1 MAKVIRHLR
10 QEQKEFQK
18 VFSALC
24 DRRSSWQAWADFVEC
39 AAIAISNAVDRTSTV
54 REEREA
60 RYVRIMNTYTKA
72 ERDTFCQLLAL
83 TVEALEVNPDQ
94 DFLGEM
100 FMALELGNHWK
111 GQFFTP
117 YDVCRM
123 MVQISIQDIEAHIE
137 RRGWVGVMDP
147 ACGAGALLIASRNE
161 FMLKGVGY
169 RQALYVCQDVDPVA
183 GLMCYIQLS
192 LLGCAG
198 YIVIANSLT
207 NPISGPSALLPII
220 KPNQD
225 FWFTP
230 ALYDEVWQARMR
242 LEYVMRAMEQLTEK
256 PAEAV
261 ATPAVAEEAVEPGGD
276 TTQEERPAEGQEQAP
291 ALIADASGQFSFF

>member
-18 VFSALC
+18 VFSSLC

-39 AAIAISNAVDRTSTV
+39 AAIEISNAVDRTGTV

-60 RYVRIMNTYTKA
+60 RYVRIMKTYTTA
-72 ERDTFCQLLAL
+72 ERDAFCSLFAL
-83 TVEALEVNPDQ
+83 MVEALEVNPDQ

-123 MVQISIQDIEAHIE
+123 MVQISTQDIEAHIE

-161 FMLKGVGY
+161 FAARGIGY

-242 LEYVMRAMEQLTEK
+242 FEYAIRAVEVLEKQF
-256 PAEAV
+256 AEAV
-261 ATPAVAEEAVEPGGD
+261 ATLAVDEERGAQGVDMTP
-276 TTQEERPAEGQEQAP
+276 EERPAEAWEEAA
-291 ALIADASGQFSFF
+291 ALIESETGQLSFF

>member
-1 MAKVIRHLR
+1 
-10 QEQKEFQK
+10 
-18 VFSALC
+18 
-24 DRRSSWQAWADFVEC
+24 
-39 AAIAISNAVDRTSTV
+39 
-54 REEREA
+54 
-60 RYVRIMNTYTKA
+60 
-72 ERDTFCQLLAL
+72 
-83 TVEALEVNPDQ
+83 
-94 DFLGEM
+94 
-100 FMALELGNHWK
+100 
-111 GQFFTP
+111 
-117 YDVCRM
+117 
-123 MVQISIQDIEAHIE
+123 MVQISTQDIEAHIE

-161 FMLKGVGY
+161 FAARGIGY

-183 GLMCYIQLS
+183 GLMCYLQLS

-242 LEYVMRAMEQLTEK
+242 FEYAIRAVEVLEKQF
-256 PAEAV
+256 AEAV
-261 ATPAVAEEAVEPGGD
+261 ATLAVDEERGAQGVDMTP
-276 TTQEERPAEGQEQAP
+276 EERPAEAWEEAA
-291 ALIADASGQFSFF
+291 ALIESETGQLSFF